1 MGNYLGSTEQQ
12 QKEMLA
18 KIGLNTM
25 NDLYQVIPQ
34 EMLVEK
40 LDIPASKSEFE
51 VRDIIEN
58 MGRKNKVFSKIFRG
72 AGAYNHYIPAIV
84 KQISNKEEFVTSYTP
99 YQPEISQGLL
109 QSIFEYQTMI
119 CEITGMDATNASV
132 YDGATA
138 TAEAINMCLE
148 KKRMK
153 VLISETTNPMTIQ
166 TAITYFSSRGI
177 EFVMIPEKDGVTDL
191 SALKGALDE
200 TTACFIVQQP
210 NYYGGIEAVEEME
223 VLVHDTKAK
232 FIMNVNPV
240 ASTVLK
246 SAGEVNAD
254 IAVGDSQPF
263 GLPLAF
269 GGPYIGFIATKE
281 KMVRKLPGRIAGETV
296 DEAGERAFVLTLQAR
311 EQHIR
316 REKAASNICS
326 NQALCALTN
335 AVYMSTMGAQGIQE
349 VATQCHSKAHYL
361 ANQLSKIE
369 GVQLVNEAP
378 FFHEFV
384 TSLPISEESVLAKLE
399 EHDILG
405 GYPTEKGLLWCVTE
419 MNTKEQMDEV
429 AALVKEACQS

>member
-12 QKEMLA
+12 QQEML
-18 KIGLNTM
+18 KTIGLKNM
-25 NDLYQVIPQ
+25 SDLYQDIPK
-34 EMLVEK
+34 EMIVEN
-40 LDIPASKSEFE
+40 LDIPTGKSEFE
-51 VRDIIEN
+51 VRHILEN
-58 MGRKNKVFSKIFRG
+58 MGKKNKVFSSIFRG

-84 KQISNKEEFVTSYTP
+84 KQISAKEEFMTSYTP

-138 TAEAINMCLE
+138 AAEAINMCLE
-148 KKRMK
+148 KKRLT

-166 TAITYFSSRGI
+166 TALTYFSSRDI
-177 EFVMIPEKDGVTDL
+177 EFIMIPEKDGVTDL
-191 SALKGALDE
+191 SVLKEKLDD
-200 TTACFIVQQP
+200 TSACFIVQQP
-210 NYYGGIEAVEEME
+210 NYYGGIEPVEAIAEM
-223 VLVHDTKAK
+223 VHEAKAK
-232 FIMNVNPV
+232 FIMSVNPV

-246 SAGEVNAD
+246 TAGEVNAD

-263 GLPLAF
+263 GIPLAF

-281 KMVRKLPGRIAGETV
+281 KMIRKLPGRIAGETV
-296 DEAGERAFVLTLQAR
+296 DEAGDRAFVLTLQAR

-335 AVYMSTMGAQGIQE
+335 AVYMSTMGARGIQE
-349 VATQCHSKAHYL
+349 VAEQCYSKAHYL
-361 ANQLSKIE
+361 CDQLTQIKEVKRNNDS
-369 GVQLVNEAP
+369 P

-384 TSLPISEESVLAKLE
+384 TTFPVSNEVVLAKLE

-405 GYPTEKGLLWCVTE
+405 GYPTEQGLLWCVTE
-419 MNTKEQMDEV
+419 MNTKEQIDEV
-429 AALVKEACQS
+429 VALVKEACES

>member
-12 QKEMLA
+12 QKDMLE
-18 KIGLNTM
+18 KIGLNSM
-25 NDLYQVIPQ
+25 NELYQSIPK

-40 LDIPASKSEFE
+40 LDIPAGKSEFE
-51 VRDIIEN
+51 VRSIIEN
-58 MGRKNKVFSKIFRG
+58 MGRKNKVFSKVFRG

-84 KQISNKEEFVTSYTP
+84 KQIAAKEEFVTSYTP

-138 TAEAINMCLE
+138 TAEGINMCLE
-148 KKRMK
+148 KKRLK
-153 VLISETTNPMTIQ
+153 VLISETTNLMTVQ
-166 TAITYFSSRGI
+166 TAITYFSSRDI
-177 EFVMIPEKDGVTDL
+177 EFVMIPEKDGLTDL
-191 SALKGALDE
+191 AALKEALDE

-210 NYYGGIEAVEEME
+210 NYYGGIEAVEEIE
-223 VLVHDTKAK
+223 GLVHEAKAK
-232 FIMNVNPV
+232 FIMSVNPV

-281 KMVRKLPGRIAGETV
+281 KMIRKLPGRIAGETV
-296 DEAGERAFVLTLQAR
+296 DEAGDRAFVLTLQAR

-335 AVYMSTMGAQGIQE
+335 AAYMSTMGAKGIQE
-349 VATQCHSKAHYL
+349 VATQCYSKAHYL
-361 ANQLSKIE
+361 ADQLSKIA
-369 GVQLVNEAP
+369 GVQLANDAP

-384 TSLPISEESVLAKLE
+384 TTLPVSEDLVLAKLE

>member
-12 QKEMLA
+12 QQDMLNT
-18 KIGLNTM
+18 IGLKNM
-25 NDLYQVIPQ
+25 SDLYQDIPK

-40 LDIPASKSEFE
+40 LDIPAGKSEFE
-51 VRDIIEN
+51 VRRILEN
-58 MGRKNKVFSKIFRG
+58 MGKKNKVFSTIFRG

-84 KQISNKEEFVTSYTP
+84 KQIAAKEEFMTSYTP

-138 TAEAINMCLE
+138 AAEAINMCLE
-148 KKRMK
+148 KKRLK
-153 VLISETTNPMTIQ
+153 VLISKTTNPMTIQ
-166 TAITYFSSRGI
+166 TAVTYFSSRDI
-177 EFVMIPEKDGVTDL
+177 EFVMIPEKNGLTDL
-191 SALKGALDE
+191 TILQEELDE

-210 NYYGGIEAVEEME
+210 NYYGGIENVEAIEGM
-223 VLVHDTKAK
+223 VHEAKAK
-232 FIMNVNPV
+232 FIMSVNPV

-246 SAGEVNAD
+246 TAGEVNAD

-263 GLPLAF
+263 GIPLAF

-281 KMVRKLPGRIAGETV
+281 KMIRKLPGRIAGETV
-296 DEAGERAFVLTLQAR
+296 DEADDRAFVLTLQAR

-335 AVYMSTMGAQGIQE
+335 AVYMSTMGARGIQE
-349 VATQCHSKAHYL
+349 VAEQCYSKAHYL
-361 ANQLSKIE
+361 ADQLTQIE
-369 GVQLVNEAP
+369 GVQRNSDSP
-378 FFHEFV
+378 FFHEFLLTFPV
-384 TSLPISEESVLAKLE
+384 TNEVILTKLE

-405 GYPTEKGLLWCVTE
+405 GYPTDKGILWCVTE

-429 AALVKEACQS
+429 VLLVKEACNQ

>member
-1 MGNYLGSTEQQ
+1 MGNYLGSTKQQ
-12 QKEMLA
+12 QQEML
-18 KIGLNTM
+18 KTIGLEKM
-25 NDLYQVIPQ
+25 SDLYQELPK
-34 EMLVEK
+34 EMIIEK
-40 LDIPASKSEFE
+40 LNIPAGKSEFE
-51 VRDIIEN
+51 VRRILEN
-58 MGRKNKVFSKIFRG
+58 MGKKNKVFSSIFRG

-84 KQISNKEEFVTSYTP
+84 KQISAKEEFMTSYTP

-138 TAEAINMCLE
+138 AAEAINMCLE
-148 KKRMK
+148 KKRLK

-166 TAITYFSSRGI
+166 TALTYFSSRDI
-177 EFVMIPEKDGVTDL
+177 EFVMIPEKDGLSDL
-191 SALKGALDE
+191 AALKEKLDD
-200 TTACFIVQQP
+200 TSACFIVQQP
-210 NYYGGIEAVEEME
+210 NYYGGIEDVEKMAE
-223 VLVHDTKAK
+223 LVHEANAK
-232 FIMNVNPV
+232 FIMSVNPV

-246 SAGEVNAD
+246 SAGEVQAD

-281 KMVRKLPGRIAGETV
+281 KLIRKLPGRIAGETV
-296 DEAGERAFVLTLQAR
+296 DETGDRAFVLTLQAR

-335 AVYMSTMGAQGIQE
+335 AAYMSTMGARGIQE
-349 VATQCHSKAHYL
+349 VATQCYSKAHYL
-361 ANQLSKIE
+361 AEQLSKIS
-369 GVQLVNEAP
+369 GVERSDDSP

-384 TSLPISEESVLAKLE
+384 TTFPVTNDSVLSKLE

-429 AALVKEACQS
+429 VALVKEVCVQ

>member
-12 QKEMLA
+12 YQDML
-18 KIGLNTM
+18 KTIGLIDRM
-25 NDLYQVIPQ
+25 DLYQTLPK
-34 EMLVEK
+34 EMIVEK
-40 LDIPASKSEFE
+40 LDIPAGKSEFE
-51 VRDIIEN
+51 VRRILET
-58 MGRKNKVFSKIFRG
+58 MGKKNKVFSSIFRG

-84 KQISNKEEFVTSYTP
+84 KQISAKEEFMTSYTP

-132 YDGATA
+132 YDGPTA
-138 TAEAINMCLE
+138 AAEAINMCLE
-148 KKRMK
+148 KKRLK

-166 TAITYFSSRGI
+166 TALTYFSSREI
-177 EFVMIPEKDGVTDL
+177 EFIIVPEKDGLTDL
-191 SALKGALDE
+191 AVLQEKLDE
-200 TTACFIVQQP
+200 TSACFIVQQP
-210 NYYGGIEAVEEME
+210 NYYGGIEPVEEIAE
-223 VLVHDTKAK
+223 LVHNAKAK
-232 FIMNVNPV
+232 FIMSVNPV

-246 SAGEVNAD
+246 TAGEVDAD

-281 KMVRKLPGRIAGETV
+281 KMMRKLPGRIAGETV
-296 DEAGERAFVLTLQAR
+296 DEAGDRAFVLTLQAR

-349 VATQCHSKAHYL
+349 VAEQCYSKAHYL
-361 ANQLSKIE
+361 ADQLSQIK
-369 GVQLVNEAP
+369 GVKRNNESP

-384 TSLPISEESVLAKLE
+384 TSFPVSNEAILTKLE
-399 EHDILG
+399 AHDILG
-405 GYPTEKGLLWCVTE
+405 GYPTEAGLLWCVTE
-419 MNTKEQMDEV
+419 MNTKEQIDEV
-429 AALVKEACQS
+429 VALVKEACE

>member
-12 QKEMLA
+12 Q
-18 KIGLNTM
+18 
-25 NDLYQVIPQ
+25 Q
-34 EMLVEK
+34 EMLKTIGLKNMSDLYVDVPKEMIVEN
-40 LDIPASKSEFE
+40 LDIPVGKSEFE
-51 VRDIIEN
+51 VRRILEN
-58 MGRKNKVFSKIFRG
+58 MGKKNKVFSSIFRG

-84 KQISNKEEFVTSYTP
+84 KQISAKEEFMTSYTP

-138 TAEAINMCLE
+138 AAEAINMCLE
-148 KKRMK
+148 KKRLT

-166 TAITYFSSRGI
+166 TALTYFSSRDI
-177 EFVMIPEKDGVTDL
+177 EFIMIPEKDGLTDL
-191 SALKGALDE
+191 SVLKEKLDD
-200 TTACFIVQQP
+200 TSACFIVQQP
-210 NYYGGIEAVEEME
+210 NYYGGIEPVEEMAE
-223 VLVHDTKAK
+223 MVHEAKAK
-232 FIMNVNPV
+232 FIMSVNPV

-246 SAGEVNAD
+246 TAGEVNAD

-263 GLPLAF
+263 GIPLAF

-281 KMVRKLPGRIAGETV
+281 KMIRKLPGRIAGETV
-296 DEAGERAFVLTLQAR
+296 DEAGDRAFVLTLQAR

-335 AVYMSTMGAQGIQE
+335 AVYMSTMGARGIQE
-349 VATQCHSKAHYL
+349 VAEQCYSKAHYL
-361 ANQLSKIE
+361 CDQLTQIKEVKRNNDS
-369 GVQLVNEAP
+369 P

-384 TSLPISEESVLAKLE
+384 TTFPVSNEIVLAKLE

-405 GYPTEKGLLWCVTE
+405 GYPTEQGLLWCVTE
-419 MNTKEQMDEV
+419 MNTKEQIDEV
-429 AALVKEACQS
+429 VALVKEACES

>member
-1 MGNYLGSTEQQ
+1 MGNYLGSTPQQ
-12 QKEMLA
+12 QQEMLRT
-18 KIGLNTM
+18 IGLKNM
-25 NDLYQVIPQ
+25 SDLYQ
-34 EMLVEK
+34 
-40 LDIPASKSEFE
+40 DIPKEMIIKNLAIPAGKSEFE
-51 VRDIIEN
+51 VRRILEK
-58 MGRKNKVFSKIFRG
+58 MGKKNKVFSSIFRG

-84 KQISNKEEFVTSYTP
+84 KQISAKEEFMTSYTP

-138 TAEAINMCLE
+138 AAEAINMCLE
-148 KKRMK
+148 KKRLK

-166 TAITYFSSRGI
+166 TALTYFSSREI
-177 EFVMIPEKDGVTDL
+177 EFVMIPEKDGLTDL
-191 SALKGALDE
+191 SVLKEKLDD
-200 TTACFIVQQP
+200 TSACFIVQQP
-210 NYYGGIEAVEEME
+210 NYYGGIEPVEVIAEM
-223 VLVHDTKAK
+223 VHEAKAK
-232 FIMNVNPV
+232 FIMSVNPV

-246 SAGEVNAD
+246 TAGEVEAD

-263 GLPLAF
+263 GIPLAF

-281 KMVRKLPGRIAGETV
+281 KMIRKLPGRIAGETV
-296 DEAGERAFVLTLQAR
+296 DEAGDRAFVLTLQAR

-335 AVYMSTMGAQGIQE
+335 AVYMSTMGARGIQE
-349 VATQCHSKAHYL
+349 VAEQCYSKAHYL
-361 ANQLSKIE
+361 LDGLTQIE
-369 GVQLVNEAP
+369 GVKRTNDSP

-384 TSLPISEESVLAKLE
+384 TTFPVANEVVLAKLE

-405 GYPTEKGLLWCVTE
+405 GYPTEQGLLWCVTE
-419 MNTKEQMDEV
+419 MNTKEQIDEV
-429 AALVKEACQS
+429 VALVKEACGQ

>member
-1 MGNYLGSTEQQ
+1 MGNYLGSTEKQQ
-12 QKEMLA
+12 
-18 KIGLNTM
+18 
-25 NDLYQVIPQ
+25 Q
-34 EMLVEK
+34 EMLKMIGLKEMSDLYKDLPKEMIVDK
-40 LDIPASKSEFE
+40 LDIPAGKSEFE
-51 VRDIIEN
+51 VRRILETI
-58 MGRKNKVFSKIFRG
+58 GKKNHVFSSIFRG

-84 KQISNKEEFVTSYTP
+84 KQISAKEEFMTSYTP

-138 TAEAINMCLE
+138 AAEAINMCLE
-148 KKRMK
+148 KKRLK

-166 TAITYFSSRGI
+166 TALTYFGSREI
-177 EFVMIPEKDGVTDL
+177 EFIMIPEKNGLTDL
-191 SALKGALDE
+191 AVLKEKLDD
-200 TTACFIVQQP
+200 TSACFIVQQP
-210 NYYGGIEAVEEME
+210 NYYGGIEPVEAMAEI
-223 VLVHDTKAK
+223 VHEAKAK
-232 FIMNVNPV
+232 FIMSVNPI

-246 SAGEVNAD
+246 TAGEVGGD

-281 KMVRKLPGRIAGETV
+281 KMMRKLPGRIAGETV
-296 DEAGERAFVLTLQAR
+296 DEAGDRAFVLTLQAR

-335 AVYMSTMGAQGIQE
+335 AVYMSTMGARGIQE
-349 VATQCHSKAHYL
+349 IAEQCYSKAHYL
-361 ANQLSKIE
+361 ADQLSQIK
-369 GVQLVNEAP
+369 GVKRNNDSP
-378 FFHEFV
+378 FFHEFILTFPV
-384 TSLPISEESVLAKLE
+384 SNEVILAKLE

-405 GYPTEKGLLWCVTE
+405 GYPTDQGLLWCVTE
-419 MNTKEQMDEV
+419 MNTKEQIDEV
-429 AALVKEACQS
+429 IVLVKEACGQ

>member
-1 MGNYLGSTEQQ
+1 MGNYLGSTEKQQ
-12 QKEMLA
+12 QDML
-18 KIGLNTM
+18 KTIGLTDM
-25 NDLYQVIPQ
+25 SDLYRSLPKDMI
-34 EMLVEK
+34 VET
-40 LDIPASKSEFE
+40 LDIPAGKSEFE
-51 VRDIIEN
+51 VRRIVEN
-58 MGRKNKVFSKIFRG
+58 MGKKNKVFSSIFRG

-84 KQISNKEEFVTSYTP
+84 KQISAKEEFMTSYTP

-132 YDGATA
+132 YDGPTA
-138 TAEAINMCLE
+138 AAEAINMCLE
-148 KKRMK
+148 KKRLK

-166 TAITYFSSRGI
+166 TALTYFSSREI
-177 EFVMIPEKDGVTDL
+177 EFVMIPEKDGLTDVSVL
-191 SALKGALDE
+191 QEKLDD
-200 TTACFIVQQP
+200 TSACFIVQQP
-210 NYYGGIEAVEEME
+210 NYYGGIEPVEAIAEM
-223 VLVHDTKAK
+223 VHAAKAK
-232 FIMNVNPV
+232 FIMSVNPV
-240 ASTVLK
+240 ASTILK
-246 SAGEVNAD
+246 TAGEVNAD

-281 KMVRKLPGRIAGETV
+281 KMMRKLPGRIAGETV

-335 AVYMSTMGAQGIQE
+335 AVYMSTMGPRGIQE
-349 VATQCHSKAHYL
+349 VAEQCYSKAHYL
-361 ANQLSKIE
+361 ADQLTQISGVKRNNQS
-369 GVQLVNEAP
+369 P

-384 TSLPISEESVLAKLE
+384 TSFPVSIDVVLTKLE

-405 GYPTEKGLLWCVTE
+405 GYPTDEGLLWCVTE
-419 MNTKEQMDEV
+419 MNTKEQIDEV
-429 AALVKEACQS
+429 VALVKEACEQ

>member
-12 QKEMLA
+12 QQQMLET
-18 KIGLNTM
+18 IGLKNM
-25 NDLYQVIPQ
+25 SELYQDIPK

-40 LDIPASKSEFE
+40 LDIPAGKSEFE
-51 VRDIIEN
+51 VRRILEN
-58 MGRKNKVFSKIFRG
+58 MGKKNKVFSTIFRG

-84 KQISNKEEFVTSYTP
+84 KQIAAKEEFMTSYTP

-148 KKRMK
+148 KKRLK

-166 TAITYFSSRGI
+166 TALTYFSSRDI
-177 EFVMIPEKDGVTDL
+177 EFVRIPEKNGLTDL
-191 SALKGALDE
+191 SVLREQLDD
-200 TTACFIVQQP
+200 TSACFIVQQP
-210 NYYGGIEAVEEME
+210 NYYGGIEKVEAMAE
-223 VLVHDTKAK
+223 LVHEAKAK

-240 ASTVLK
+240 ASTVLQT
-246 SAGEVNAD
+246 AGEVNAD

-281 KMVRKLPGRIAGETV
+281 KMIRKLPGRIAGETV
-296 DEAGERAFVLTLQAR
+296 DEAGDRAFVLTLQAR

-335 AVYMSTMGAQGIQE
+335 AAYMSTMGARGIQE
-349 VATQCHSKAHYL
+349 VAGQCYSKAHYL
-361 ANQLSKIE
+361 AD
-369 GVQLVNEAP
+369 QLVLIKGVERTNDSP
-378 FFHEFV
+378 FFHEFTMTFPV
-384 TSLPISEESVLAKLE
+384 ADTVILSKLE

-405 GYPTEKGLLWCVTE
+405 GYPTDQGLLWCVTE

-429 AALVKEACQS
+429 VSLVKEACNQ

>member
-12 QKEMLA
+12 QQEMLKTIGLKEMS
-18 KIGLNTM
+18 
-25 NDLYQVIPQ
+25 DLYQVLPK
-34 EMLVEK
+34 EMIVEK
-40 LDIPASKSEFE
+40 LDIPAGKSEFE
-51 VRDIIEN
+51 VRRILEN
-58 MGRKNKVFSKIFRG
+58 MGKKNKVFSSIFRG

-84 KQISNKEEFVTSYTP
+84 KQISAKEEFMTSYTP

-138 TAEAINMCLE
+138 AAEAINMCLE
-148 KKRMK
+148 KKRLK

-166 TAITYFSSRGI
+166 TALTYFSSRDI
-177 EFVMIPEKDGVTDL
+177 EFIMIPEKDGLTDL
-191 SALKGALDE
+191 AVLQEKLDD
-200 TTACFIVQQP
+200 TSACFIVQQP
-210 NYYGGIEAVEEME
+210 NYYGGIEPVEAIAEM
-223 VLVHDTKAK
+223 VHTAKAK
-232 FIMNVNPV
+232 FIMSVNPV
-240 ASTVLK
+240 ASTILK
-246 SAGEVNAD
+246 TAGEVNAD

-281 KMVRKLPGRIAGETV
+281 KLIRKLPGRIAGETV
-296 DEAGERAFVLTLQAR
+296 DEAGNRAFVLTLQAR

-335 AVYMSTMGAQGIQE
+335 AVYMSTMGARGIQE
-349 VATQCHSKAHYL
+349 VAEQCYSKAHYF
-361 ANQLSKIE
+361 ADQLSQIN
-369 GVQLVNEAP
+369 GVKRNNENP

-384 TSLPISEESVLAKLE
+384 TTFPVATESILAKLE

-405 GYPTEKGLLWCVTE
+405 GYPTEQGLLWCVTE
-419 MNTKEQMDEV
+419 MNTKEQIDEAV
-429 AALVKEACQS
+429 ELVKEVCVQ

>member
-1 MGNYLGSTEQQ
+1 MGNYLGSTKQQ
-12 QKEMLA
+12 QQDMLQT
-18 KIGLNTM
+18 IGLSSLEE
-25 NDLYQVIPQ
+25 LYQDIPE
-34 EMLVEK
+34 EMLVDK
-40 LDIPASKSEFE
+40 LAIPAGKSELE
-51 VRDIIEN
+51 VRRILET
-58 MGRKNKVFSKIFRG
+58 MGQKNNVFSTIFRG

-84 KQISNKEEFVTSYTP
+84 KQIAAKEEFVTSYTP

-138 TAEAINMCLE
+138 AAEAVNMCLE

-166 TAITYFSSRGI
+166 TIMTYFTSRDVECI
-177 EFVMIPEKDGVTDL
+177 ITPQKAGVTNL
-191 SALKGALDE
+191 SALKEQLDD
-200 TTACFIVQQP
+200 TAACFVVQQP
-210 NYYGGIEAVEEME
+210 NYFGGIEPVEEIE
-223 VLVHDTKAK
+223 SVVHDAKAK
-232 FIMNVNPV
+232 FIMSVNPV

-246 SAGEVNAD
+246 TAGEVNAD
-254 IAVGDSQPF
+254 IVVGDSQPF

-269 GGPYIGFIATKE
+269 GGPYIGFVATKE
-281 KMVRKLPGRIAGETV
+281 KMMRKLPGRIAGETV
-296 DEAGERAFVLTLQAR
+296 DETGKRAFVLTLQAR

-335 AVYMSTMGAQGIQE
+335 AVYMSTMGAEGIQQ
-349 VATQCHSKAHYL
+349 VAKQCYSKAHYF
-361 ANQLSKIE
+361 AEQLTQIK
-369 GVQLVNEAP
+369 GVELENDSP

-384 TSLPISEESVLAKLE
+384 TTFPTANDKILAILE

-405 GYPTEKGLLWCVTE
+405 GYPTAQGLLWCVTE
-419 MNTKEQMDEV
+419 MNTKEQMDLAVTLVREV
-429 AALVKEACQS
+429 CEK

>member
-12 QKEMLA
+12 Q
-18 KIGLNTM
+18 
-25 NDLYQVIPQ
+25 Q
-34 EMLVEK
+34 EMLKTIGLKNMSELYEVLPKEMIIEK
-40 LDIPASKSEFE
+40 LDIPAGKSEFE
-51 VRDIIEN
+51 VRRILEN
-58 MGRKNKVFSKIFRG
+58 MGKKNKVFSSIFRG

-84 KQISNKEEFVTSYTP
+84 KQVSAKEEFMTSYTP

-138 TAEAINMCLE
+138 AAEAINMCLE
-148 KKRMK
+148 KKRLK

-166 TAITYFSSRGI
+166 TALTYFSSREI
-177 EFVMIPEKDGVTDL
+177 EFVMIPEKDGLTDL
-191 SALKGALDE
+191 AILQEKLDDAS
-200 TTACFIVQQP
+200 ACFIVQQP
-210 NYYGGIEAVEEME
+210 NYYGGIEPVEAIAEM
-223 VLVHDTKAK
+223 VHEAKAK
-232 FIMNVNPV
+232 FIMSVNPV
-240 ASTVLK
+240 ASTILK
-246 SAGEVNAD
+246 TAGEVNAD

-281 KMVRKLPGRIAGETV
+281 KLMRKLPGRIAGETV
-296 DEAGERAFVLTLQAR
+296 DEAGDRAFVLTLQAR

-335 AVYMSTMGAQGIQE
+335 AVYMSTMGARGIQE
-349 VATQCHSKAHYL
+349 VAEQCYSKAHYL
-361 ANQLSKIE
+361 ADQLGEIK
-369 GVQLVNEAP
+369 GVKRKNDSP

-384 TSLPISEESVLAKLE
+384 TSFPVANDVVLAKLE
-399 EHDILG
+399 EHNFLG
-405 GYPTEKGLLWCVTE
+405 GYPTKQGLLWCVTE
-419 MNTKEQMDEV
+419 MNTKEQIDQVVE
-429 AALVKEACQS
+429 LVKEVCA

>member
-1 MGNYLGSTEQQ
+1 
-12 QKEMLA
+12 
-18 KIGLNTM
+18 M
-25 NDLYQVIPQ
+25 NELYQDIPK

-40 LDIPASKSEFE
+40 LDIPAGKSELE
-51 VRDIIEN
+51 VRSIIEA
-58 MGRKNKVFSKIFRG
+58 MGRKNKVFSTIFRG

-84 KQISNKEEFVTSYTP
+84 KQIAAKEEFVTSYTP

-138 TAEAINMCLE
+138 TAEGINMCLE
-148 KKRMK
+148 KKRLK
-153 VLISETTNPMTIQ
+153 VLISETTNPMTVR
-166 TAITYFSSRGI
+166 TALTYFSSQDI
-177 EFVMIPEKDGVTDL
+177 EFVMIPEKDGLTDL
-191 SALKGALDE
+191 AALKAALDE

-210 NYYGGIEAVEEME
+210 NYYGGIEAVEEIE
-223 VLVHDTKAK
+223 ELVHEAKAK

-240 ASTVLK
+240 ASTLLK

-281 KMVRKLPGRIAGETV
+281 KMIRKLPGRIAGETV
-296 DEAGERAFVLTLQAR
+296 DEAGDRAFVLTLQAR

-335 AVYMSTMGAQGIQE
+335 AVYMSTMGAKGIQE
-349 VATQCHSKAHYL
+349 VATQCYSKAHYL
-361 ANQLSKIE
+361 ADQLSQIE
-369 GVQLVNEAP
+369 GVELTNDSP

-384 TSLPISEESVLAKLE
+384 TTLPVSETLVLEKLE
-399 EHDILG
+399 EQDILG

-419 MNTKEQMDEV
+419 LNTKEQMDKV

>member
-12 QKEMLA
+12 QQEML
-18 KIGLNTM
+18 KTIGLNTM
-25 NDLYQVIPQ
+25 SDLYQDIPK
-34 EMLVEK
+34 EMIVEN
-40 LDIPASKSEFE
+40 LDIPAGKSEFE
-51 VRDIIEN
+51 VRRILEN
-58 MGRKNKVFSKIFRG
+58 MGKKNKVFSSIFRG

-84 KQISNKEEFVTSYTP
+84 KQIAAKEEFMTSYTP

-138 TAEAINMCLE
+138 AAEAINMCLE
-148 KKRMK
+148 KKRLK

-166 TAITYFSSRGI
+166 TALTYFSSRDI

-191 SALKGALDE
+191 SVLKETLDD
-200 TTACFIVQQP
+200 TSACFIVQQP
-210 NYYGGIEAVEEME
+210 NYYGGIESVEAIAEM
-223 VLVHDTKAK
+223 VHEAKAK
-232 FIMNVNPV
+232 FIMSVNPV

-263 GLPLAF
+263 GIPLAF

-281 KMVRKLPGRIAGETV
+281 KMIRKLPGRISGETV
-296 DEAGERAFVLTLQAR
+296 DEAGDRAFVLTLQAR

-335 AVYMSTMGAQGIQE
+335 AVYMSTMGARGIQE
-349 VATQCHSKAHYL
+349 VAEQCYSKAHYL
-361 ANQLSKIE
+361 LDRLTQIK
-369 GVQLVNEAP
+369 GVKRTNDSP

-384 TSLPISEESVLAKLE
+384 TTFPVANEVILAKLE

-405 GYPTEKGLLWCVTE
+405 GYPTEQGLLWCVTE
-419 MNTKEQMDEV
+419 MNTKEQIDEV
-429 AALVKEACQS
+429 VALVKESCGQ

>member
-1 MGNYLGSTEQQ
+1 MGDYLGSTEQQ
-12 QKEMLA
+12 QVNMLK
-18 KIGLNTM
+18 KIGLTTM
-25 NDLYQVIPQ
+25 NELYQDIPK

-40 LDIPASKSEFE
+40 LDIPAGKSELE
-51 VRDIIEN
+51 VRSIIEA
-58 MGRKNKVFSKIFRG
+58 MGRKNKVFSTIFRG

-84 KQISNKEEFVTSYTP
+84 KQIAAKEEFVTSYTP

-138 TAEAINMCLE
+138 TAEGINMCLE
-148 KKRMK
+148 KKRLK
-153 VLISETTNPMTIQ
+153 VLISETTNPMTVR
-166 TAITYFSSRGI
+166 TALTYFSSRDI
-177 EFVMIPEKDGVTDL
+177 EFVMIPEKDGLTDL
-191 SALKGALDE
+191 AALKAALDE

-210 NYYGGIEAVEEME
+210 NYYGGIEAVEEIE
-223 VLVHDTKAK
+223 ELVHEAKAK

-240 ASTVLK
+240 ASTLLK

-281 KMVRKLPGRIAGETV
+281 KMIRKLPGRIAGETV
-296 DEAGERAFVLTLQAR
+296 DEAGDRAFVLTLQAR

-335 AVYMSTMGAQGIQE
+335 AVYMSTMGAKGIQE
-349 VATQCHSKAHYL
+349 VATQCYSKAHYL
-361 ANQLSKIE
+361 ADQLSQIE
-369 GVQLVNEAP
+369 GVELTNDSP

-384 TSLPISEESVLAKLE
+384 TTLPVSETLVLEKLE
-399 EHDILG
+399 EQDILG

-419 MNTKEQMDEV
+419 LNTKEQMDKV

>member
-1 MGNYLGSTEQQ
+1 MGNYLGSTQKQQ
-12 QKEMLA
+12 QDMLQAIGLKDMSELYQDIPKEMLV
-18 KIGLNTM
+18 KN
-25 NDLYQVIPQ
+25 
-34 EMLVEK
+34 
-40 LDIPASKSEFE
+40 LDIPAGKSEFE
-51 VRDIIEN
+51 VRQILET
-58 MGRKNKVFSKIFRG
+58 MGRKNKVFSAIFRG

-84 KQISNKEEFVTSYTP
+84 KQIAAKEEFVTSYTP

-138 TAEAINMCLE
+138 AAEAINMCLE
-148 KKRMK
+148 KKRLK

-166 TAITYFSSRGI
+166 TALTYFSSREI
-177 EFVMIPEKDGVTDL
+177 DVVMIPEKNGLTDL
-191 SALKGALDE
+191 SVLKEQLDE
-200 TTACFIVQQP
+200 TTACFVVQQP
-210 NYYGGIEAVEEME
+210 NYYGGIEQVEEMADI
-223 VLVHDTKAK
+223 VHDKKAK
-232 FIMNVNPV
+232 FIMSVNPV

-246 SAGEVNAD
+246 TAGEVNAD

-263 GLPLAF
+263 GLSLAF

-281 KMVRKLPGRIAGETV
+281 KMMRKLPGRIAGETV
-296 DEAGERAFVLTLQAR
+296 DEANNRAFVLTLQAR

-349 VATQCHSKAHYL
+349 VAEHCYSKAHYL
-361 ANQLSKIE
+361 AAQLTQIK
-369 GVQLVNEAP
+369 GVELGNDAP
-378 FFHEFV
+378 FFHEFL
-384 TSLPISEESVLAKLE
+384 TTLPVSNEKVLAVLE
-399 EHDILG
+399 EQDILG
-405 GYPTEKGLLWCVTE
+405 GYPTKQGLLWCVTE

-429 AALVKEACQS
+429 VALVKEACK

>member
-12 QKEMLA
+12 QANMLK
-18 KIGLNTM
+18 KIGLTTM
-25 NDLYQVIPQ
+25 NELYQDIPK

-40 LDIPASKSEFE
+40 LDIPAGKSELE
-51 VRDIIEN
+51 VRSIIEA
-58 MGRKNKVFSKIFRG
+58 MGRKNKVFSTIFRG

-84 KQISNKEEFVTSYTP
+84 KQIAAKEEFVTSYTP

-138 TAEAINMCLE
+138 TAEGINMCLE
-148 KKRMK
+148 KKRLK
-153 VLISETTNPMTIQ
+153 VLISETTNPMTVR
-166 TAITYFSSRGI
+166 TALTYFSSQDI
-177 EFVMIPEKDGVTDL
+177 EFVMIPEKDGLTDL
-191 SALKGALDE
+191 AALKAALDE

-210 NYYGGIEAVEEME
+210 NYYGGIEAVEEIE
-223 VLVHDTKAK
+223 ELVHEAKAK

-240 ASTVLK
+240 ASTLLK

-281 KMVRKLPGRIAGETV
+281 KMIRKLPGRIAGETV
-296 DEAGERAFVLTLQAR
+296 DEAGDRAFVLTLQAR

-335 AVYMSTMGAQGIQE
+335 AVYMSTMGAKGIQE
-349 VATQCHSKAHYL
+349 VATQCYSKAHYL
-361 ANQLSKIE
+361 ADQLSQIE
-369 GVQLVNEAP
+369 GVELTNDSP

-384 TSLPISEESVLAKLE
+384 TTLPVSETLVLEKLE
-399 EHDILG
+399 EQDILG

-419 MNTKEQMDEV
+419 LNTKEQMDKV

>member
-12 QKEMLA
+12 QQQMLET
-18 KIGLNTM
+18 IGLKNM
-25 NDLYQVIPQ
+25 SELYQDIPK

-40 LDIPASKSEFE
+40 LDIPAGKSEFE
-51 VRDIIEN
+51 VRRILEN
-58 MGRKNKVFSKIFRG
+58 MGKKNKVFSTIFRG

-84 KQISNKEEFVTSYTP
+84 KQISAKEEFMTSYTP

-148 KKRMK
+148 KKRLK

-166 TAITYFSSRGI
+166 TALTYFSSRDI
-177 EFVMIPEKDGVTDL
+177 EFVRIPEKNGLTDL
-191 SALKGALDE
+191 SVLREQLDD
-200 TTACFIVQQP
+200 TSACFIVQQP
-210 NYYGGIEAVEEME
+210 NYYGGIENVEAMAE
-223 VLVHDTKAK
+223 LVHEAKAK

-240 ASTVLK
+240 ASTVLQT
-246 SAGEVNAD
+246 AGEVNAD

-281 KMVRKLPGRIAGETV
+281 KMIRKLPGRIAGETV
-296 DEAGERAFVLTLQAR
+296 DEAGNRAFVLTLQAR

-335 AVYMSTMGAQGIQE
+335 AAYMSTMGARGIQE
-349 VATQCHSKAHYL
+349 VAGQCYSKAHYL
-361 ANQLSKIE
+361 ADQLGLIQ
-369 GVQLVNEAP
+369 GVERTNDSP
-378 FFHEFV
+378 FFHEFTMTFPV
-384 TSLPISEESVLAKLE
+384 ADTVILSKLE

-405 GYPTEKGLLWCVTE
+405 GYPTDQGLLWCVTE

-429 AALVKEACQS
+429 VSLVKEACNQ